1 MNRPHLMSVG
11 LVKKEEGFIM
21 RKITTGMCGL
31 ALAVASSLPTSAM
44 ALDLGAFGDVKWSGS
59 DKTGDTSGFGL
70 GGLDFFAREQIT
82 ENTTGFFEFVYEN
95 TGDSFVLDV
104 ERLWIK
110 REFNPSFSLAAG
122 RFHAPL
128 GYWNRN
134 FHHGVLLQPSVSRPS
149 FIDFEDGEAA
159 ILPMHMIGLM
169 AEGRIG
175 GGFSY
180 EASIGNSTA
189 LDTTSYTA
197 STTTTAAT
205 SCGCE
210 ILLGNVGDGSD
221 GKSFVGRVT
230 YSLAGQPLKLSL
242 FGMRNAVLEA
252 ASDSPTNTSSFAS
265 KGVIKGNT
273 LFDQTVFG
281 GDMHF
286 DNDVF
291 DVTAE
296 YYNLKNDPST
306 AVGGDSHTATA
317 YYAQFGYR
325 VLEQFKLGYRYES
338 LSFDADAGN
347 VDQYFEILRRHES
360 KHHVV
365 VLRYDLDDTNALTLE
380 LNRANI
386 SGSEHFTS
394 YILDWSFMLI

>member
-1 MNRPHLMSVG
+1 MNGVIALSGVPTKRG
-11 LVKKEEGFIM
+11 EGFIM
-21 RKITTGMCGL
+21 RKITTGMCGV
-31 ALAVASSLPTSAM
+31 ALAVAACLPMSAM
-44 ALDLGAFGDVKWSGS
+44 ALDLGAFSDVKWSGS
-59 DKTGDTSGFGL
+59 DKTGDTSAFAL
-70 GGLDFFAREQIT
+70 GGLDFFARQQVT
-82 ENTTGFFEFVYEN
+82 SNTTGFFEFVYEN
-95 TGDSFVLDV
+95 NGDSFVLDV

-110 REFNPSFSLAAG
+110 RDFNPAFSLAAG

-169 AEGRIG
+169 AEGRLG
-175 GGFSY
+175 GGLSY
-180 EASIGNSTA
+180 EASIGNSTS
-189 LDTTSYTA
+189 LDTSAYNPG
-197 STTTTAAT
+197 TTN
-205 SCGCE
+205 CGCE
-210 ILLGNVGDGSD
+210 IGLGNVSDGSD

-230 YSLAGQPLKLSL
+230 YSFAGQPLKLSA
-242 FGMRNAVLEA
+242 FGMRNSVVEGGDSSL
-252 ASDSPTNTSSFAS
+252 ASTLVPT
-265 KGVIKGNT
+265 GNT
-273 LFDQTVFG
+273 LFTQTVLG
-281 GDMHF
+281 GDVHF

-306 AVGGDSHTATA
+306 GVGGSSHTATA

-325 VLEQFKLGYRYES
+325 IQDQVKLGYRYES
-338 LSFDADAGN
+338 LSFDSAAGN
-347 VDQYFEILRRHES
+347 VDQYFQILGRDEA
-360 KHHVV
+360 KHHVI

-380 LNRANI
+380 LNRANL
-386 SGSEHFTS
+386 SGSENYTS

>member
-1 MNRPHLMSVG
+1 
-11 LVKKEEGFIM
+11 M
-21 RKITTGMCGL
+21 RKIMTGMFGL

-44 ALDLGAFGDVKWSGS
+44 ALELGAFGDVKWSGS
-59 DKTGDTSGFGL
+59 DKTGDTSGFAL
-70 GGLDFFAREQIT
+70 GGLDFFARQQIT

-95 TGDSFVLDV
+95 TADGVVLDV
-104 ERLWIK
+104 ERLWVK
-110 REFNPSFSLAAG
+110 RDFNPAFSLAAG

-159 ILPMHMIGLM
+159 ILPMHMIGVM
-169 AEGRIG
+169 AEGRLG
-175 GGFSY
+175 SGFSY
-180 EASIGNSTA
+180 EASLGNSTS
-189 LDTTSYTA
+189 LDTTAYVSGTKN
-197 STTTTAAT
+197 
-205 SCGCE
+205 CGCE
-210 ILLGNVGDGSD
+210 IGLGNAGDGSD
-221 GKSFVGRVT
+221 GKTMVGRLS
-230 YSLAGQPLKLSL
+230 YAYAGQPLRLAL
-242 FGMRNAVLEA
+242 FGMRNAAVEA
-252 ASDSPTNTSSFAS
+252 GTAGTTLTST
-265 KGVIKGNT
+265 GGT
-273 LFDQTVFG
+273 LFDQTVLG
-281 GDMHF
+281 GDVHY

-325 VLEQFKLGYRYES
+325 VLEQVKVGYRYES
-338 LSFDADAGN
+338 LTFDASAGN
-347 VDQYFEILRRHES
+347 VDKYFEILGRQES

-380 LNRANI
+380 LNRSNL
-386 SGSEHFTS
+386 SGSENFTT
-394 YILDWSFMLI
+394 YILDWSFMLL